1 MSKTLKRIVVAL
13 ITLLTILGISI
24 KVSADDTSGPFIT
37 NTDSTKVFQRDSFG
51 DKSNVWLPQRS
62 IDGSTGL
69 LPQYWKSISDARR
82 VTLDNSRLSLST
94 KDWTA
99 TINGDTVYCA
109 RHGAYVRYGRFDTAK
124 HYLTQ
129 ENNTIQGKDVNLTF
143 EETSIGNNGYNG
155 TIGRGI
161 YAIKDNIE
169 KDENGKINEIGY
181 QYYTGKAIRD
191 KYGKWIAET
200 ETSKV
205 DIKTIED
212 KLPSILKVAYGFIR
226 VDGWNAGNEFN
237 EAMTSGKLNDEIMK
251 EMKGVFEAIDGSINP
266 GNWSKDVDGDYIY
279 HGTDS
284 LTYKNGPKVVVLE
297 NNSDPSSKIRTGEE
311 TPGYKKEDAKYNYA
325 NNKKAFVLTAMENA
339 YNSTGTGYA
348 SKYSLNDIQNAYWYI
363 LNSEGI
369 GKAPSG
375 SGTEAG
381 NDLWQKS
388 IKYEEFIAK
397 VDSSGDKVISEE
409 EYRNKIKIDDSMV
422 KVIANRAN
430 QEYIVGPFK
439 INYPDYENSSYIKSL
454 SITTKDGEISLKYSD
469 VEGKSDFDLIL
480 EGNTDTKSESYTNSN
495 GMSKQYPKDGQSFF
509 VKIKAEKLKGKTN
522 INLGAQFEFISNI
535 NIDYEK
541 LVTTAHIYQYEAY
554 CLVPDTKYSTDTT
567 HVMEK
572 YQVTYDISYK
582 LGTTAELVH
591 DTLYH
596 NKGEEEKEDF
606 SCCKDGPKVAYK
618 NDTKSL
624 GQQTYNIYVP
634 YIKMS
639 EKKVE
644 QKGKYE
650 FAAQDFTIAEDGK
663 REYKTTSINSKDI
676 DLSMELGGK
685 VWVDEETG
693 KESVANGIKDSSEKL
708 VPNVIVTL
716 YKQDGTRIAE
726 TKTNNNGE
734 YRFTGVNAMY
744 KYYVK
749 FTYNGQYYEPTYYT
763 SPLDG
768 TNGWNK
774 GNWQNNSNATDKIN
788 EREVLNKKFESIGS
802 YPNNYY
808 HGEYGTTYTKEQLL
822 NAKVIDEFGNLIMK
836 EDAPE
841 AKDAEIKS
849 MITYVK
855 ECRMDAYTGNNTKT
869 GGYAYDT
876 YPTPDIFMIDD
887 GGKIVFMKLDIL
899 DSNYKISKV
908 RQADINMLY
917 PSAYYINLGLHPR
930 EDADLALKKDID
942 NVTLEINGQTHK
954 YTYDTLENK
963 TNQNGEETWDISVRL
978 SDTYYNTA
986 YSRELYK
993 EDYLYKASNYG
1004 NEEVQK
1010 EYGKTKN
1017 DELNVYITY
1026 KIMVR
1031 NQAISLRTRVDEIVD
1046 YYDPD
1051 LEYVA
1056 NRSYIQIK
1064 NGTNNIGKYLVVA
1077 EENSNYDSVT
1087 SIDGYKKIYVKGLG
1101 QNAQKI
1107 NDAGE
1112 NDGEKIA
1119 DGLYLDGGQTAYV
1132 YLTFKVAKD
1141 NRDGEEWVRL
1151 DENYANGVAI
1161 GVGKE
1166 NIAEINGYSTKYAEG
1181 TKVPNIGDVSGK
1193 PAGKVDKDSNPGNL
1207 NPVDVPKDGTINYEN
1222 FEDDTDK
1229 APNIRIILD
1238 RDDNKTRVI
1247 SGSVFED
1254 SRTNEI
1260 GVATVGNGFKEDK
1273 ETLINGV
1280 TVQLVELMEN
1290 GKEFVWREF
1299 GSTKNGTE
1307 TIGTGTGTGNVTEET
1322 PIINAYNLIQNYKFN
1337 ETSHK
1342 GEYAFKSFAPGKY
1355 VVRFIYGDTVKTVV
1369 PNVEGGNA
1377 KSYNGQDY
1385 KSTAYQ
1391 KGVEQNK
1398 TYTWNRNTQYVNGQE
1413 ILSNKPEDHYTISTF
1428 KPDASNNETA
1438 NFETKQ
1444 ANAYLYDITASDS
1457 RQDLSD
1463 AKDIASRR
1471 EEVINYSNKKVTNYI
1486 AEVLASHKTDYET
1499 LNDKN
1504 TLLKDLIQNTKMT
1517 AETGVMVIELEKDQ
1531 EGTDGNNKQNIYQ
1544 ITNVDLGLEER
1555 PKAQLVIEKEVSNV
1569 KLTLADGSILF
1580 DASKSANNVLWRD
1593 HKGYDLGYKG
1603 NLLNETK
1610 FGSIENIR
1618 KNNASSFGLIQL
1630 SMDEE
1635 LMHGATIKV
1644 DYAVTVKNVGEV
1656 DYKDNKFY
1664 YTGEKS
1670 DTAKVVTTTANKV
1683 IDYVANNLQFYAKDN
1698 SNWKVITTN
1707 DIKNNGLVNDKLSNS
1722 IEQYNTV
1729 IVTEDLAKDL
1739 VPELYK
1745 EKVDK
1750 NAQSS
1755 VSVPLVLTQLI
1766 TAENDGDDLTYRNIA
1781 EIVQTSNTVGRRM
1794 EYSVVGNQDPL
1805 KEPQELD
1812 TSKAEVIKI
1821 LPPFGGI
1828 AMYVLISVVALAGVA
1843 IIVTGVIFIKK
1854 KVLRK

>member
-1 MSKTLKRIVVAL
+1 MSKTLKRIVIAL

-24 KVSADDTSGPFIT
+24 KVNADDTVKTPVEVEKRFGIT
-37 NTDSTKVFQRDSFG
+37 YKNMPERNTNGT
-51 DKSNVWLPQRS
+51 
-62 IDGSTGL
+62 TGL
-69 LPQYWKSISDARR
+69 MPQYYLGSSGRY
-82 VTLDNSRLSLST
+82 VTLPESRNNLST
-94 KDWTA
+94 NSWTA
-99 TINGDTVYCA
+99 TINGDIVYCSLK
-109 RHGAYVRYGRFDTAK
+109 HAYVRYGQFDNKEYYLYPQGITVQGNSTGPLGLKSIYEQVNDEAKKFLNEQKKATEAQYVDIPDKDAINFRYTISYSNRFKDLNAYGINVGEVPSVTEPVSAERANK
-124 HYLTQ
+124 ATELANSVGNSVMQMVMEKLDPSIKTTNYEPSIDGDREQQ
-129 ENNTIQGKDVNLTF
+129 EITGTEGPEVVVM
-143 EETSIGNNGYNG
+143 ETDSKTHAY
-155 TIGRGI
+155 
-161 YAIKDNIE
+161 
-169 KDENGKINEIGY
+169 GY
-181 QYYTGKAIRD
+181 QVNKS
-191 KYGKWIAET
+191 E
-200 ETSKV
+200 
-205 DIKTIED
+205 
-212 KLPSILKVAYGFIR
+212 
-226 VDGWNAGNEFN
+226 
-237 EAMTSGKLNDEIMK
+237 SGA
-251 EMKGVFEAIDGSINP
+251 FSQ
-266 GNWSKDVDGDYIY
+266 
-279 HGTDS
+279 
-284 LTYKNGPKVVVLE
+284 
-297 NNSDPSSKIRTGEE
+297 
-311 TPGYKKEDAKYNYA
+311 
-325 NNKKAFVLTAMENA
+325 NKKAYILTALENA
-339 YNSTGTGYA
+339 YKYNTGVCATE
-348 SKYSLNDIQNAYWYI
+348 YSLNDIQTAYWLVQYFDDF
-363 LNSEGI
+363 NQESKRNPAGVCTEKGI
-369 GKAPSG
+369 ELYNKACAYA
-375 SGTEAG
+375 TFVQNMQENG
-381 NDLWQKS
+381 NNYKAS
-388 IKYEEFIAK
+388 INKENAK
-397 VDSSGDKVISEE
+397 VIVNRKDGD
-409 EYRNKIKIDDSMV
+409 
-422 KVIANRAN
+422 
-430 QEYIVGPFK
+430 YIVGPFK
-439 INYPDYENSSYIKSL
+439 INYPEYEDISYIKAL
-454 SITTKDGEISLKYSD
+454 TITTK
-469 VEGKSDFDLIL
+469 EGKSLVYGDNNSDFEIIL
-480 EGNTDTKSESYTNSN
+480 ETGTIGSN
-495 GMSKQYPKDGQSFF
+495 GTNRVYPKNGENFF
-509 VKIKAEKLKGKTN
+509 VKFKASTSNYPTGIKLSAKFEYIDSTTMNYEMLTTNANIYKYMGYSNATGSYQMIQGWAKISIGYDMQEWKHKDDCIYKDDSTKLAKGCEYCGIKNDNYKVTA
-522 INLGAQFEFISNI
+522 INGILLKN
-535 NIDYEK
+535 
-541 LVTTAHIYQYEAY
+541 LTIYQ
-554 CLVPDTKYSTDTT
+554 
-567 HVMEK
+567 
-572 YQVTYDISYK
+572 
-582 LGTTAELVH
+582 
-591 DTLYH
+591 
-596 NKGEEEKEDF
+596 
-606 SCCKDGPKVAYK
+606 
-618 NDTKSL
+618 
-624 GQQTYNIYVP
+624 P
-634 YIKMS
+634 YIKMT
-639 EKKVE
+639 EEPVAVHQA
-644 QKGKYE
+644 QKLI
-650 FAAQDFTIAEDGK
+650 IAEDGQ
-663 REYKTTSINSKDI
+663 RGYKTKDVITADDYI
-676 DLSMELGGK
+676 DLTMELGGK

-693 KESVANGIKDSSEKL
+693 KESIANGIKDSSEKL

-716 YKQDGTRIAE
+716 YKQDGTKVAE

-734 YRFTGVNAMY
+734 YKFTGVNAMY

-763 SPLDG
+763 SPLDS

-822 NAKVIDEFGNLIMK
+822 NAKVIDEFGNIIMK

-855 ECRMDAYTGNNTKT
+855 ECRMDAYTGNNTT

-899 DSNYKISKV
+899 DSNYKVSKV
-908 RQADINMLY
+908 RQADIKILY

-1004 NEEVQK
+1004 SEEAQK

-1077 EENSNYDSVT
+1077 EENSSYDSVT
-1087 SIDGYKKIYVKGLG
+1087 SIDEYKKLYVKGLG

-1107 NDAGE
+1107 NDAGANE
-1112 NDGEKIA
+1112 GEKIA

-1260 GVATVGNGFKEDK
+1260 GVATVGNGFKENK

-1307 TIGTGTGTGNVTEET
+1307 TIGTGAGTGNVTEET

-1385 KSTAYQ
+1385 KSTTYQ

-1413 ILSNKPEDHYTISTF
+1413 ILSEKAEDHYTISTF
-1428 KPDASNNETA
+1428 KPDALNNETA

-1471 EEVINYSNKKVTNYI
+1471 EEVINYSNKNVTNYI
-1486 AEVLASHKTDYET
+1486 AEVLAAHKTDYET

-1504 TLLKDLIQNTKMT
+1504 TLLNDLMQNTKMT
-1517 AETGVMVIELEKDQ
+1517 AETGVMVIELEKDS

-1603 NLLNETK
+1603 NLLNEAK

-1644 DYAVTVKNVGEV
+1644 DYAVTIKNVGEV

-1707 DIKNNGLVNDKLSNS
+1707 EIKNNGLVNDKLEGS
-1722 IEQYNTV
+1722 IEQYNTI

-1750 NAQSS
+1750 NAQTS

>member
-1 MSKTLKRIVVAL
+1 MSKTLKRIVVVL
-13 ITLLTILGISI
+13 ITLISI
-24 KVSADDTSGPFIT
+24 LLVT
-37 NTDSTKVFQRDSFG
+37 TKVLADEYDTYNTKNDYIKYF
-51 DKSNVWLPQRS
+51 DKTRMLPARNVS
-62 IDGSTGL
+62 GATGL
-69 LPQYWKSISDARR
+69 LPQYYNQNSQRTISLNKKRTNLNTD
-82 VTLDNSRLSLST
+82 DFWDGII
-94 KDWTA
+94 K
-99 TINGDTVYCA
+99 GETVYCA
-109 RHGAYVRYGRFDTAK
+109 LHHSYVRYGTFDAEK
-124 HYLTQ
+124 HYLSTSGVKL
-129 ENNTIQGKDVNLTF
+129 QGTTYPSYIN
-143 EETSIGNNGYNG
+143 EEDTVQADINKKLK
-155 TIGRGI
+155 
-161 YAIKDNIE
+161 AEEEEAK
-169 KDENGKINEIGY
+169 KKINLDKKDYEEIYSSEQIKYEIISKDIFYRNQDAILDAYGIFCGNTLDTVTKGEA
-181 QYYTGKAIRD
+181 QVLADRKAAAATKMGAVMSDVIKNITGAI
-191 KYGKWIAET
+191 
-200 ETSKV
+200 TSK
-205 DIKTIED
+205 E
-212 KLPSILKVAYGFIR
+212 
-226 VDGWNAGNEFN
+226 
-237 EAMTSGKLNDEIMK
+237 
-251 EMKGVFEAIDGSINP
+251 
-266 GNWSKDVDGDYIY
+266 WSYDVDGEKGQEVAITENIKGPEIVIMEREAGNHSTNGYSRSNIKEEYKTSKSNEAETVKAYILTALENSY
-279 HGTDS
+279 NSEIGTKYS
-284 LTYKNGPKVVVLE
+284 LTDIQAAYWHALHVYDGGRDVETAKYSARAQELY
-297 NNSDPSSKIRTGEE
+297 NN
-311 TPGYKKEDAKYNYA
+311 AYNYA
-325 NNKKAFVLTAMENA
+325 KYIQSNQNVDYTTSIDTSKA
-339 YNSTGTGYA
+339 
-348 SKYSLNDIQNAYWYI
+348 
-363 LNSEGI
+363 
-369 GKAPSG
+369 
-375 SGTEAG
+375 
-381 NDLWQKS
+381 
-388 IKYEEFIAK
+388 
-397 VDSSGDKVISEE
+397 
-409 EYRNKIKIDDSMV
+409 
-422 KVIANRAN
+422 KVIANRN
-430 QEYIVGPFK
+430 EKTYIVGPFTL
-439 INYPDYENSSYIKSL
+439 NYPNYYQDSQGNKKYFNDFSYVKAL
-454 SITTKDGEISLKYSD
+454 NITAGGTTLKYNGI
-469 VEGKSDFDLIL
+469 ENKKEFDLIL
-480 EGNTDTKSESYTNSN
+480 EDGGISASGIGKVYPKSGEKFFIKIDANKIQDASSIKLSADFEYLNNAQIEYNKMDSKAQIYAYLGIISAEGIQQASATRVDISATVQYKISVVESKFVHKDGCVNSN
-495 GMSKQYPKDGQSFF
+495 N
-509 VKIKAEKLKGKTN
+509 TN
-522 INLGAQFEFISNI
+522 I
-535 NIDYEK
+535 K
-541 LVTTAHIYQYEAY
+541 Y
-554 CLVPDTKYSTDTT
+554 CMYCSGKV
-567 HVMEK
+567 
-572 YQVTYDISYK
+572 
-582 LGTTAELVH
+582 
-591 DTLYH
+591 
-596 NKGEEEKEDF
+596 EEEEIESK
-606 SCCKDGPKVAYK
+606 KG
-618 NDTKSL
+618 
-624 GQQTYNIYVP
+624 TYSSNYSNYYLQP
-634 YIKMS
+634 YIQMT
-639 EKKVE
+639 EEPIKKDLTA
-644 QKGKYE
+644 QKFIVTNE
-650 FAAQDFTIAEDGK
+650 GK
-663 REYKTTSINSKDI
+663 RDYKTKTSTTEEI

-734 YRFTGVNAMY
+734 YRFTGLNAMY

-876 YPTPDIFMIDD
+876 YPIPDIFMIDD

-993 EDYLYKASNYG
+993 EDYLYKASSYG

-1031 NQAISLRTRVDEIVD
+1031 NQAISLKARVDEIVD

-1087 SIDGYKKIYVKGLG
+1087 SIDGYKKLYVKGLG

-1385 KSTAYQ
+1385 KSTTYQ

-1471 EEVINYSNKKVTNYI
+1471 EEVINYSNKNVTNYI

-1504 TLLKDLIQNTKMT
+1504 TLLKDLMQNTKMT
-1517 AETGVMVIELEKDQ
+1517 AQTGVMVIELEKDQ

-1670 DTAKVVTTTANKV
+1670 DTAKIVTTTANKV

-1707 DIKNNGLVNDKLSNS
+1707 DIKNNGLVNDKLEGS
-1722 IEQYNTV
+1722 IEQYSTI

>member
-24 KVSADDTSGPFIT
+24 KVSADDTVKTPVEVEKIFGRTYKNMPERNTSGT
-37 NTDSTKVFQRDSFG
+37 
-51 DKSNVWLPQRS
+51 
-62 IDGSTGL
+62 TGL
-69 LPQYWKSISDARR
+69 LPQYYLGSSGRY
-82 VTLDNSRLSLST
+82 VTLPESRNNLST
-94 KDWTA
+94 NSWTA
-99 TINGDTVYCA
+99 TINGNIVYCSLK
-109 RHGAYVRYGRFDTAK
+109 HAYVRYGQFDDKTYFLDPNGITVQGNSTGPLGVGSTVVQEATVEAK
-124 HYLTQ
+124 KTLDNAKGYIERAYNNLKDKEAKNIHYNISYSSNLKKDMLGISVGEIKNVGDPVSAEKASEAYKKATEMGQ
-129 ENNTIQGKDVNLTF
+129 KIMTIVMN
-143 EETSIGNNGYNG
+143 
-155 TIGRGI
+155 
-161 YAIKDNIE
+161 
-169 KDENGKINEIGY
+169 
-181 QYYTGKAIRD
+181 
-191 KYGKWIAET
+191 
-200 ETSKV
+200 
-205 DIKTIED
+205 
-212 KLPSILKVAYGFIR
+212 KLDPSIKPSAY
-226 VDGWNAGNEFN
+226 EP
-237 EAMTSGKLNDEIMK
+237 S
-251 EMKGVFEAIDGSINP
+251 
-266 GNWSKDVDGDYIY
+266 VDGDREQPEIT
-279 HGTDS
+279 GID
-284 LTYKNGPKVVVLE
+284 GPEVVVME
-297 NNSDPSSKIRTGEE
+297 TNSKTHAY
-311 TPGYKKEDAKYNYA
+311 GYQVNKSESGAFSQ
-325 NNKKAFVLTAMENA
+325 NKKAYILTALENA
-339 YNSTGTGYA
+339 YKYNTGVCATE
-348 SKYSLNDIQNAYWYI
+348 YSLNDIQTAYWLVQYYDDF
-363 LNSEGI
+363 NKEPKRNPAGVCTEKGI
-369 GKAPSG
+369 ELYNKACAYASFVQNMQ
-375 SGTEAG
+375 ENG
-381 NDLWQKS
+381 NNYKAS
-388 IKYEEFIAK
+388 INKENAK
-397 VDSSGDKVISEE
+397 VIVNRKDGD
-409 EYRNKIKIDDSMV
+409 
-422 KVIANRAN
+422 
-430 QEYIVGPFK
+430 YIVGPFK
-439 INYPDYENSSYIKSL
+439 INYPEYEDISYIKAL
-454 SITTKDGEISLKYSD
+454 TITTK
-469 VEGKSDFDLIL
+469 EGKNLVYGDNNSDFEIIL
-480 EGNTDTKSESYTNSN
+480 DTGTIGSN
-495 GMSKQYPKDGQSFF
+495 GTNRVYPKNGENFF
-509 VKIKAEKLKGKTN
+509 IKFKASTSNYPTGIK
-522 INLGAQFEFISNI
+522 LGAKFEYIDSTTMNYEMLTSN
-535 NIDYEK
+535 
-541 LVTTAHIYQYEAY
+541 A
-554 CLVPDTKYSTDTT
+554 
-567 HVMEK
+567 
-572 YQVTYDISYK
+572 
-582 LGTTAELVH
+582 
-591 DTLYH
+591 
-596 NKGEEEKEDF
+596 
-606 SCCKDGPKVAYK
+606 
-618 NDTKSL
+618 
-624 GQQTYNIYVP
+624 NIYKYMGYSQSSGEYAMVQGYADITIHYDEVTKTQKWVHKDWCVNKDSEKIDPQSCSYCAGGELKEVEEVDPNKKWGDTVHIAIFQP
-634 YIKMS
+634 YIKMT
-639 EKKVE
+639 EEPVAVHQA
-644 QKGKYE
+644 QKLI
-650 FAAQDFTIAEDGK
+650 IAEDGQ
-663 REYKTTSINSKDI
+663 RGYKTKDVITADDYI

-693 KESVANGIKDSSEKL
+693 KESIANGIKDSSEKL

-716 YKQDGTRIAE
+716 YKQDGTKVAE

-734 YRFTGVNAMY
+734 YKFTGVNAMY

-763 SPLDG
+763 SPLDS

-808 HGEYGTTYTKEQLL
+808 HGEYGRTYTKEQLL

-908 RQADINMLY
+908 RQADIKILY

-993 EDYLYKASNYG
+993 EDYLYKASSYG

-1087 SIDGYKKIYVKGLG
+1087 SIDGYKKLYVKGLG

-1260 GVATVGNGFKEDK
+1260 GVATVGNGFKENK

-1385 KSTAYQ
+1385 KSTTYQ

-1471 EEVINYSNKKVTNYI
+1471 EEVINYSNKNVTNYI

-1504 TLLKDLIQNTKMT
+1504 TLLKDLMQNTKMT
-1517 AETGVMVIELEKDQ
+1517 AQTGVMVIELEKDQ

-1603 NLLNETK
+1603 NLLNEAK

-1722 IEQYNTV
+1722 IEQYNT
-1729 IVTEDLAKDL
+1729 IIITEDLAKDL

-1843 IIVTGVIFIKK
+1843 IIVTGVVFIKK